1 MRIYFI
7 FLGYTLFYKIQY
19 IVKIDTDDLY
29 RLIYENLLIDMINN
43 AETSSNTNLIG
54 KHKINLIK
62 LSVK

>member
-19 IVKIDTDDLY
+19 ILKIDTDDLY

-43 AETSSNTNLIG
+43 AETSSNTNS
-54 KHKINLIK
+54 KWKYKINLGNC
-62 LSVK
+62 L

>member
-43 AETSSNTNLIG
+43 AETSSNTNSNW
-54 KHKINLIK
+54 KYKINLGNC
-62 LSVK
+62 L